1 MENRRGGDDTVVTG
15 GEAEIA
21 CEGEAA
27 QDKHG
32 GEGRKGQPERITNSD
47 LEAADLDEDGVV
59 GAAEFILY
67 N

>member
-32 GEGRKGQPERITNSD
+32 GEGVAKLRMGGGDRRGERES
-47 LEAADLDEDGVV
+47 GH
-59 GAAEFILY
+59 GGEFFGLI
-67 N
+67 